1 MICDDAGVYGI
12 WGNYMTRTDIIPLY
26 LLRFV
31 CAMLILL
38 HHVGGYFG
46 IELYRSKYT
55 LDIAVDFF
63 FILSGF
69 MMYYIYPDIKDK
81 SSYILQRVFRLYPV
95 HLILIVFYI
104 LMFGRNCPLGAVVA
118 NIFCI
123 QSFFLTS
130 DYYFSLNSVS
140 WCVCVE
146 LFFYIC
152 YAIGYKHIFKSLAF
166 FMGINAVLYLIVYK
180 YDIPYSVDLTKIS
193 GVGLLKFFPPAR
205 ALQFFA
211 GCCAAFF
218 LKYKPQIKSVLLSNI
233 LCVSGIFLVLFSGWY
248 IHLPLRTLQY
258 GFVIQYYKTILICL
272 GIFLCCF
279 RCDFL
284 PSKLSVLL
292 GKISFC
298 LFMIHV
304 IIKKI
309 FVKYNLF
316 AAYDNISRFTIYLSV
331 CLLMSFV
338 LYYFIEQPIYG
349 YLKGN
354 VQKIKQ
360 FAKQVKSGFFEH
372 LSSIINTIKGKL
384 SMIKS
389 IKKISKKHYIQCGLA
404 VLLTGLVLYFTSALW
419 SSKAVIV
426 SFNAEAKKEITYQVF
441 YQTTENKNYIE
452 KYSISQK
459 VKAGKNDVEIVLPTD
474 SVKGIRLDFG
484 SYPKTVKVKDIK
496 VIGDTVAE
504 LKDFDKYQY
513 YKIDS
518 KKIGEDGSLTIVSNQ
533 NDPFMYTNRILDVR
547 GKCIVDWCR
556 FIIISVLAFLLMYKF
571 VQYLSKFKIEKQHSR
586 IDIVMLAV
594 FFALLFVPM
603 SHISDAEKSE
613 QENRM
618 LAKKPQ
624 LTIDGGGYNNYG
636 VQFDA
641 WYNDHFFGRD
651 WMMGLYNYTKFS
663 VNSVVESNSAM
674 IGKKGYMYTKS
685 FNSVD
690 MYKNANLF
698 SDVELKIIGENI
710 ERFAV
715 DAKNEGV
722 KNIYFMLSNDKE
734 SMYPEYYPSY
744 IKKTGKI
751 SRLEQLLNYMHSNY
765 PRIKFLNFRDK
776 FESIK
781 KSEDVF
787 CKTGTHM
794 NGIGA
799 FYEYYFL
806 TSEIKKDYPELNIL
820 KLNDL
825 DIREDY
831 SCDDDIYK
839 SFGIKPY
846 YFSVYSKE
854 NFKNK
859 KLLLKNKNAKLLKTV
874 NMGNIQHFY
883 YIFENNKGLL
893 NTLIIGDSFVV
904 HYIDKLAESFNKTMY
919 IYNGLSVGKF
929 MYNNDEIKEI
939 YRDIPDIVVVEVTER
954 GLQRFLTLEFPKMS
968 KN

>member
-1 MICDDAGVYGI
+1 
-12 WGNYMTRTDIIPLY
+12 
-26 LLRFV
+26 
-31 CAMLILL
+31 
-38 HHVGGYFG
+38 
-46 IELYRSKYT
+46 
-55 LDIAVDFF
+55 
-63 FILSGF
+63 
-69 MMYYIYPDIKDK
+69 
-81 SSYILQRVFRLYPV
+81 
-95 HLILIVFYI
+95 
-104 LMFGRNCPLGAVVA
+104 
-118 NIFCI
+118 
-123 QSFFLTS
+123 
-130 DYYFSLNSVS
+130 
-140 WCVCVE
+140 
-146 LFFYIC
+146 
-152 YAIGYKHIFKSLAF
+152 
-166 FMGINAVLYLIVYK
+166 
-180 YDIPYSVDLTKIS
+180 
-193 GVGLLKFFPPAR
+193 
-205 ALQFFA
+205 
-211 GCCAAFF
+211 
-218 LKYKPQIKSVLLSNI
+218 
-233 LCVSGIFLVLFSGWY
+233 
-248 IHLPLRTLQY
+248 
-258 GFVIQYYKTILICL
+258 
-272 GIFLCCF
+272 
-279 RCDFL
+279 
-284 PSKLSVLL
+284 
-292 GKISFC
+292 
-298 LFMIHV
+298 
-304 IIKKI
+304 
-309 FVKYNLF
+309 
-316 AAYDNISRFTIYLSV
+316 
-331 CLLMSFV
+331 
-338 LYYFIEQPIYG
+338 
-349 YLKGN
+349 
-354 VQKIKQ
+354 
-360 FAKQVKSGFFEH
+360 
-372 LSSIINTIKGKL
+372 
-384 SMIKS
+384 MIKS

-751 SRLEQLLNYMHSNY
+751 SRLEQLLQYMYKNY
-765 PRIKFLNFRDK
+765 PEVQIFN
-776 FESIK
+776 FESQLLDVK
-781 KSEDVF
+781 KKETIF
-787 CKTGTHM
+787 YKTGTHM
-794 NGIGA
+794 NNIGA

-806 TSEIKKDYPELNIL
+806 TSEIKKDYPELNVLTL
-820 KLNDL
+820 KDFDISVSDDINQQGLDL
-825 DIREDY
+825 DLYRNFNVMPWY
-831 SCDDDIYK
+831 NRN
-839 SFGIKPY
+839 
-846 YFSVYSKE
+846 KE

-859 KLLLKNKNAKLLKTV
+859 ILTLKPVFTDRVKVTNVIEEKPDRTFKTRVNGNLPYKLTATVISDSFGRRYESYLPYSFSKVSHLYIGAAAPFVLSKAEKDYIIDNPTDVLIIETVESVVERFLNAKFPQNLTK
-874 NMGNIQHFY
+874 
-883 YIFENNKGLL
+883 EN
-893 NTLIIGDSFVV
+893 
-904 HYIDKLAESFNKTMY
+904 
-919 IYNGLSVGKF
+919 
-929 MYNNDEIKEI
+929 
-939 YRDIPDIVVVEVTER
+939 
-954 GLQRFLTLEFPKMS
+954 
-968 KN
+968 